1 MKERKKII
9 DKENDYIW
17 AVVFC
22 LISSMLLLL
31 ICSKN
36 SPLYVINDWTDV
48 SVMFTNGRRMLDGQV
63 LYKDFYEHKGLY
75 YCFVFEFAAFVSNN
89 SFIGLYI
96 IELIANTVF
105 LFFAYKTWKIY
116 FRKVS
121 YVYAFVVD
129 ALLISSTALCQ
140 GGSAEE
146 LCLPLLMISVYIMVK
161 LLHDS
166 ELVNASKCIWILF
179 GIFTGILFWIKYTL
193 CMFFVGICIYIA
205 IYMFINKNIIKLVE
219 IALLWLIGMIIVSIP
234 AIIYFCTNKALP
246 DLIHVYGYN
255 LIFAYNV
262 KSIEAGIVLV
272 IRMFNIYAI
281 YFVSVIIAIKK
292 KIFKKEENLF
302 ILIVFLAN
310 YVYAFFISLKAK
322 YVLLIFMPIL
332 VLGFVGGIKVADK
345 YVEKINNKIV
355 STGLIAIF
363 FLGAYILSPNTKD
376 IGKNKDYYV
385 FYKFA
390 DIINKDKNTTLLIYN
405 AYEEGFYFTTGIV
418 PEYKYITDY
427 NIKLDEITNDIN
439 KIVESR
445 DATYV
450 ITVREEPKIVS
461 DNYELV
467 CKDEYK
473 SERGLRTY
481 YLWKKK

>member
-234 AIIYFCTNKALP
+234 AIIYFGYES
-246 DLIHVYGYN
+246 LIIYN
-255 LIFAYNV
+255 LQRF
-262 KSIEAGIVLV
+262 SPGIQLV
-272 IRMFNIYAI
+272 FS
-281 YFVSVIIAIKK
+281 FSD
-292 KIFKKEENLF
+292 LC
-302 ILIVFLAN
+302 L
-310 YVYAFFISLKAK
+310 LKRR
-322 YVLLIFMPIL
+322 Y
-332 VLGFVGGIKVADK
+332 
-345 YVEKINNKIV
+345 
-355 STGLIAIF
+355 S
-363 FLGAYILSPNTKD
+363 
-376 IGKNKDYYV
+376 
-385 FYKFA
+385 
-390 DIINKDKNTTLLIYN
+390 
-405 AYEEGFYFTTGIV
+405 
-418 PEYKYITDY
+418 
-427 NIKLDEITNDIN
+427 
-439 KIVESR
+439 
-445 DATYV
+445 
-450 ITVREEPKIVS
+450 
-461 DNYELV
+461 
-467 CKDEYK
+467 
-473 SERGLRTY
+473 
-481 YLWKKK
+481 